1 MAPLKFEE
9 ELKEKLEGR
18 EIKPSINAWDRIS
31 QELDAPKPKRKNFW
45 GYGIA
50 ASLIGLLF
58 VSIWIF
64 NFNKNDDV
72 QEITDTDKIEEV
84 IKEEQESP
92 FEIPDETIVNVDEVE
107 KSIPTEKVNQ
117 SKERKEKPNRI
128 KNIQPKTSTVI
139 AEVAP
144 KDKKIATDV
153 EELKEDNIF
162 NKELNKVLETVAQLE
177 ESNTKVSD
185 SEIDSLLRGAQREI
199 LKGKAFKAGISV
211 DAMALLE
218 EAEDE
223 LDETFRD
230 KVLEKLKNGFQ
241 KVRTA
246 VADRNN

>member
-9 ELKEKLEGR
+9 DLKEKLEGR

-50 ASLIGLLF
+50 ACLIGLLI

-64 NFNKNDDV
+64 NSNKNDDV
-72 QEITDTDKIEEV
+72 QEITDTDTIEEV
-84 IKEEQESP
+84 KTEEQESL

-128 KNIQPKTSTVI
+128 KNIQPKTPTVI

-144 KDKKIATDV
+144 KDKKIVTDV
-153 EELKEDNIF
+153 EELKNFD
-162 NKELNKVLETVAQLE
+162 VAGYQYNEAL
-177 ESNTKVSD
+177 TKGNDLVFT
-185 SEIDSLLRGAQREI
+185 RR
-199 LKGKAFKAGISV
+199 
-211 DAMALLE
+211 
-218 EAEDE
+218 
-223 LDETFRD
+223 
-230 KVLEKLKNGFQ
+230 
-241 KVRTA
+241 
-246 VADRNN
+246 